1 MIITPPI
8 VGVPFFCCSPASP
21 RSRTVSSP
29 NLLLIT
35 LISRL
40 PNTSVITSDN
50 SIASNT
56 RKEIKPRIPLPG
68 KLISFSLNHSNK
80 WYSIVG
86 LVFWPPKPPCFRR
99 EVKEG
104 LWFFVQIIFTD
115 DHFINDYRPS
125 NSIYLL
131 LRRTLPLPVHYSASD
146 LTFQTSS
153 SLLLY

>member
-29 NLLLIT
+29 SLLLIT

-40 PNTSVITSDN
+40 PNTSVMTSDN
-50 SIASNT
+50 NIASNT

-68 KLISFSLNHSNK
+68 KVIFCSLNHSNK

-86 LVFWPPKPPCFRR
+86 PGFWPPKPPHFRR

-104 LWFFVQIIFTD
+104 LWFFFQIIFTD

-125 NSIYLL
+125 NFDFVSNVKY
-131 LRRTLPLPVHYSASD
+131 
-146 LTFQTSS
+146 QTSKETS
-153 SLLLY
+153 FTFHLSRFTCLT